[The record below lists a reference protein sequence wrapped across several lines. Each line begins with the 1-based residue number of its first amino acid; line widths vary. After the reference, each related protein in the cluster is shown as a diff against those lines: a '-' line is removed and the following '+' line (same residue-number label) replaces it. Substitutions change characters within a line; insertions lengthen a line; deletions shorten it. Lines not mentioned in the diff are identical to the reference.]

1 MDTSK
6 KSARQISLERAEV
19 LKSRIDPYLE
29 AKMKIP
35 TGLEQDE
42 VIKAR
47 QAKIK
52 EGLGAT
58 DAEWNDWKWQIK
70 NRITDSDT
78 LAKFIN
84 LTPKQ
89 EGY

>member
-1 MDTSK
+1 MDTSN
-6 KSARQISLERAEV
+6 KSSRQISLERAEV

-35 TGLEQDE
+35 TGLEQGE
-42 VIKAR
+42 IIKAR

-58 DAEWNDWKWQIK
+58 DADWADWK
-70 NRITDSDT
+70 
-78 LAKFIN
+78 
-84 LTPKQ
+84 
-89 EGY
+89 